1 MVSAPGRRSQVS
13 FATNRGL
20 SVRRACALIG
30 VARSTMG
37 YRSRMAVKDGPVVT
51 VMRELSSLY
60 PRYGYRRI
68 QVFLARRGHEMGPER
83 AHRLWRQ
90 AGGSKYRENGPG
102 GV

>member
-1 MVSAPGRRSQVS
+1 MEDAERLFIEDFNTWDMTGYYLYSKLLRSGVSRHIDTG
-13 FATNRGL
+13 G
-20 SVRRACALIG
+20 
-30 VARSTMG
+30 
-37 YRSRMAVKDGPVVT
+37 
-51 VMRELSSLY
+51 
-60 PRYGYRRI
+60 YGYRRI